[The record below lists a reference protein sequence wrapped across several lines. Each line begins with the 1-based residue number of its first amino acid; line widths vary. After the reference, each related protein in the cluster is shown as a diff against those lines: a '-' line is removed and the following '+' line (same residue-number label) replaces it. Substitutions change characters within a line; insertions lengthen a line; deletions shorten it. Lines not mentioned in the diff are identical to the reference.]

1 MTQKAVTTADIKLAL
16 RRLYAQPE
24 WALLFEVGDATG
36 ARHTRFADALA
47 MSLWPSRGLSLTGME
62 IKVSRSDW
70 HRERAKPEKAE
81 TIAAFCDY
89 WQLVTGPKVVLDE
102 SEIPP
107 AWGWIEYNGERF
119 VTRRSPTA
127 TDAKPITRQFLAAL
141 LRREHKADDAVID
154 AMVKTRMEF
163 FESDFNVRVE
173 RAAERN
179 AGKHAEKHAD
189 LSCQVHEFEGASG
202 FKISEWS
209 AWGSEAKELGRAAKA
224 VRASGI
230 DASFRNLH
238 TLSRDLMHMSEKIDA
253 AIAKI
258 GLPRIEPV
266 QADLAKGRRRA

>member
-179 AGKHAEKHAD
+179 AGKHAD

-230 DASFRNLH
+230 DASFSNLH